1 MKPLF
6 NSISLAFIY
15 IVLALACKNTTK
27 EVDSSNASIPT
38 ISNKNINK
46 LSFKMDGVLWEADNK
61 IVGIYHPKGYN
72 NAVMIGGS
80 KGPENKD
87 EQVFTLNLYGAEK
100 EGEYNIKT
108 NDPNN
113 SVVQLANLSNDEPMC
128 GSLMGYNFNVSLKK
142 GTDFPAVIEVT
153 FEGELTCNTDRKIKI
168 TEGVFYYQE

>member
-1 MKPLF
+1 MKPLLYTL
-6 NSISLAFIY
+6 SLAFIC
-15 IVLALACKNTTK
+15 LMLTSACNNNSKENNNNTEST
-27 EVDSSNASIPT
+27 VPST
-38 ISNKNINK
+38 IKKGNK

-142 GTDFPAVIEVT
+142 GTGFPTVIEAS
-153 FEGELTCNTDRKIKI
+153 FEGELTCNSDRKIKI
-168 TEGVFYYQE
+168 TEGVFSYQE